1 MDEMLANAAKRSENT
16 NNSLVG
22 TSSTTVW
29 GGDAMSPALIGGTIT
44 LTAADTAPVLEAG
57 DSICA
62 HSETLAR
69 HVTGIQEQLKAFAD
83 LLKEAASERAS
94 KQKEKEKDR
103 SWEGFI
109 WSVLYVGLKFIAK
122 VMASCS
128 KVTTGLKYGMFVNVI
143 LGEGSKLAGAAAELC
158 REKGK
163 SLASP

>member
-1 MDEMLANAAKRSENT
+1 MATDSRLAWALERLQEDVQWSLTESSDILTSGQNYAKAMDEMLANAAKRSENT

-29 GGDAMSPALIGGTIT
+29 GGDAMSPALVGGTIT

-103 SWEGFI
+103 HS
-109 WSVLYVGLKFIAK
+109 IA
-122 VMASCS
+122 
-128 KVTTGLKYGMFVNVI
+128 
-143 LGEGSKLAGAAAELC
+143 
-158 REKGK
+158 
-163 SLASP
+163 